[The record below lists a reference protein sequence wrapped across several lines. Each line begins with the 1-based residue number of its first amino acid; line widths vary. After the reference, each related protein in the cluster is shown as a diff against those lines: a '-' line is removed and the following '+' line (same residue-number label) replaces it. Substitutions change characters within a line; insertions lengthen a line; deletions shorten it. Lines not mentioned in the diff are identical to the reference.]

1 MLASPVRLQPA
12 PSAGLLRFLRHQSE
26 LLFVTDDNSN
36 GGSNSK
42 KRLSRVP
49 SASRKNS
56 TTHCVSETA
65 VPVLQ
70 ASLIDLDTLIPKTL
84 RARWRPATTPVPPI
98 PRKPLNKMA
107 LLATPFSTSQPVQ
120 AFPWRRSDKRQKR
133 AVGSP
138 VARASWYDRA
148 MDWHWAWHWR
158 NSGPRD
164 CADTQVGG
172 SAGGRRSSLLPGDL
186 PDHGAGAE
194 FASVM
199 FNARRLQTAKAALEP
214 RLRCTEVDE
223 YGEVILVDGE
233 FKKTE
238 LIAKYGLL
246 PRDLRKIDSS
256 NLPHIL
262 VRPAA
267 ILLNL
272 LHLKVLIKA
281 DRVLLFD
288 VYGSKTSY
296 PQSAFMYDLQGRL
309 QQKQAP
315 GAAGGLPYEFRALEA
330 VLLSVTSE
338 LEADFDTVREPI
350 LRILSE
356 LEADITRDKLRVLLV
371 LSKKVSTFEQKAKL
385 VRDAIEELLEADD
398 DLAAMYLTEKKHDL
412 FRGEDDHTEVEML
425 LESYHKICDEV
436 AQEAGSLVS
445 SIRNTEEI
453 VRAILDAN
461 RNALMLLD
469 LKFSIGTL
477 GLAMGTFLAG
487 LYGMNLENFIE
498 ETNWGFGSVTGI
510 SFAFSLLVC
519 WYGLVK
525 LRKVQRVKMHGPS
538 TASGSGGAA
547 MTTADWANSFAA
559 LPPGVTSAGF
569 ANAPLDAR
577 SRERLRRLGMVRE
590 VLMRKKY
597 Y

>member
-1 MLASPVRLQPA
+1 MLWPPLRLQRAPPA
-12 PSAGLLRFLRHQSE
+12 GVLRLLYRQCERPLATDSGSEPARSTQGCRRLQADGVHGRRTHGWTAATGHDRIGSRECARGRPVQQAALSATLPAALQAGIFDTGVLG
-26 LLFVTDDNSN
+26 T
-36 GGSNSK
+36 
-42 KRLSRVP
+42 LSRRRRTATHP
-49 SASRKNS
+49 RPRAPQKQSRYH
-56 TTHCVSETA
+56 T
-65 VPVLQ
+65 
-70 ASLIDLDTLIPKTL
+70 
-84 RARWRPATTPVPPI
+84 
-98 PRKPLNKMA
+98 
-107 LLATPFSTSQPVQ
+107 
-120 AFPWRRSDKRQKR
+120 
-133 AVGSP
+133 
-138 VARASWYDRA
+138 WYGRLW
-148 MDWHWAWHWR
+148 DWHWGWH
-158 NSGPRD
+158 NSSRRATGYDGDRGP
-164 CADTQVGG
+164 
-172 SAGGRRSSLLPGDL
+172 LLPGDL
-186 PDHGAGAE
+186 PDHGAGGE

-199 FNARRLQTAKAALEP
+199 FNTRRLQTAKAALEP

-223 YGEVILVDGE
+223 NGEVILVDGE

-309 QQKQAP
+309 QQKQTP

-338 LEADFDTVREPI
+338 LEADFDTVREPVI
-350 LRILSE
+350 RILAE
-356 LEADITRDKLRVLLV
+356 LEEDITREKLRMLLV

-445 SIRNTEEI
+445 SIRNTEE
-453 VRAILDAN
+453 
-461 RNALMLLD
+461 M
-469 LKFSIGTL
+469 
-477 GLAMGTFLAG
+477 
-487 LYGMNLENFIE
+487 
-498 ETNWGFGSVTGI
+498 
-510 SFAFSLLVC
+510 
-519 WYGLVK
+519 
-525 LRKVQRVKMHGPS
+525 
-538 TASGSGGAA
+538 
-547 MTTADWANSFAA
+547 
-559 LPPGVTSAGF
+559 
-569 ANAPLDAR
+569 
-577 SRERLRRLGMVRE
+577 
-590 VLMRKKY
+590 
-597 Y
+597 